1 MLQAE
6 AQGRVL
12 KQRVGSLRA
21 EPQLPQRRKV
31 LRGSGLA
38 VSTVMIRV
46 RSGQPRLLRSAIAAT
61 GALLLAGTLALWSGP
76 ADAAA
81 RHAALVVDVNSGKVL
96 ESAAADEPRYPA
108 SLTKMMTLYMTF
120 ELIEKGRL
128 SYDSKIKIS
137 QEAANAAPSKL
148 DLDPGEQIRVI
159 DAVKALVTKSANDVA
174 VALAEYIA
182 GSEANFARLMT
193 EKARAIGMSKTTF
206 KNASGLPD
214 NEQTTTARD
223 MVTLA
228 LRLIDDFPEHYRHFS
243 TRSFSYNGSTYRNHN
258 TLMLGMRGSDGIK
271 TGYTRASGFNLVS
284 SVRQDGKHVVGAVF
298 GGSSAAS
305 RNAEM
310 RVLLTRAL
318 AKASTTKTR
327 KPMLVAA
334 PRPAVRPKASV
345 VATASPRLQPAAPA
359 ATPAPTAPI
368 AAPSRTEPAAEPP
381 PTAPSPTAATPEPRI
396 EVAQVRRVMV
406 APRER
411 RLASAEQGAATAP
424 ASRTSEPPRVD
435 PAPASAPET
444 TPQPR
449 ADDNPR
455 LAFAGAGRPLAPGR
469 PPSTLDDQVALLL
482 ARDGA
487 PAAAP
492 PQPLAPTAAMRT
504 PPAADQQRN
513 PPPAYATRTVAA
525 ASTNISA
532 GSFLIQVGAYAS
544 QSEAERQVAFVRT
557 KAASL
562 LEGHA
567 AETPRVEKGNRAFY
581 RARFAGFNSGKAAE
595 ACLELRRRALD
606 CFVMKAE

>member
-1 MLQAE
+1 MLQTE

-12 KQRVGSLRA
+12 N
-21 EPQLPQRRKV
+21 
-31 LRGSGLA
+31 RGSGHSAPDRYVAFDVSHRARQRLA
-38 VSTVMIRV
+38 VSTVMIRM
-46 RSGQPRLLRSAIAAT
+46 RSGHPRLLRSAFAAT
-61 GALLLAGTLALWSGP
+61 GALVLAGTLALSSAP
-76 ADAAA
+76 ASAAA

-108 SLTKMMTLYMTF
+108 SLTKMMTLYMAF

-159 DAVKALVTKSANDVA
+159 DAVKALVTKSANDIA
-174 VALAEYIA
+174 IALAEHIG

-193 EKARAIGMSKTTF
+193 AKARAIGMSKTTF

-214 NEQTTTARD
+214 SEQTTTARD

-228 LRLIDDFPEHYRHFS
+228 LRLIDDFPQHYRHFS

-318 AKASTTKTR
+318 AKASTVKTR

-334 PRPAVRPKASV
+334 PKPAVRPKPAV
-345 VATASPRLQPAAPA
+345 VATASPRPAPPAPVAAPA
-359 ATPAPTAPI
+359 GPA
-368 AAPSRTEPAAEPP
+368 EPAAEPP
-381 PTAPSPTAATPEPRI
+381 LALPAPATAPEPRI
-396 EVAQVRRVMV
+396 EVAQVRRVLV

-411 RLASAEQGAATAP
+411 RTTTADEGAA
-424 ASRTSEPPRVD
+424 ASVLRTSEPPRAEPTLSSE
-435 PAPASAPET
+435 PAAGPP
-444 TPQPR
+444 PPL

-455 LAFAGAGRPLAPGR
+455 FAFAGAGRPLAPGR

-482 ARDGA
+482 ARDAGPAA
-487 PAAAP
+487 PA
-492 PQPLAPTAAMRT
+492 PQPAAIAATTRT
-504 PPAADQQRN
+504 PPPDYRFKGPLPADESRAA
-513 PPPAYATRTVAA
+513 PAPSSGA
-525 ASTNISA
+525 ASA
-532 GSFLIQVGAYAS
+532 FLIQVGAYAS
-544 QSEAERQVAFVRT
+544 QGEAERQVAFVRT
-557 KAASL
+557 KAAGL

-595 ACLELRRRALD
+595 ACHELRRRALD